1 MRMTNIDQGEA
12 LGTHQGETVGS
23 LNSAAV
29 WEHLKQGGKAS
40 L

>member
-1 MRMTNIDQGEA
+1 MTNIDQGEA
-12 LGTHQGETVGS
+12 LGTNQSETVGG

-29 WEHLKQGGKAS
+29 WEHLKQGGETS

>member
-1 MRMTNIDQGEA
+1 MRMTNIDQS
-12 LGTHQGETVGS
+12 ETVGS